1 MVYFQEKMVDRDA
14 LCPINLMSYKLNQ
27 LQHRPDKCSKFQ
39 FLHPKNVKF
48 YQLKHK
54 LEKCS

>member
-1 MVYFQEKMVDRDA
+1 MVDRDA
-14 LCPINLMSYKLNQ
+14 LCPINEMSYKLNQ